1 MQKILFDT
9 YEYND
14 KCRFVLGNN
23 GKNPLICI
31 GINPSNATNQRS
43 DKTIAK
49 IQKIIQYNGYDGFMM
64 INLCSKISPYPKD
77 IPYKLADCYHN
88 DNLRHIENVSKK
100 YPNSDVLACWGN
112 SFYMREYLPQ
122 ILLDIVNKLGKHRKW
137 FYLKDLT
144 KKGNPRHPLARYI
157 PFNSELKIFDIHSYI
172 AKNQYVKSLS
182 CHTK

>member
-1 MQKILFDT
+1 
-9 YEYND
+9 
-14 KCRFVLGNN
+14 
-23 GKNPLICI
+23 
-31 GINPSNATNQRS
+31 
-43 DKTIAK
+43 
-49 IQKIIQYNGYDGFMM
+49 MM

-88 DNLRHIENVSKK
+88 ENLRHIENVSKK

>member
-64 INLCSKISPYPKD
+64 INLCSKISPYPK
-77 IPYKLADCYHN
+77 
-88 DNLRHIENVSKK
+88 
-100 YPNSDVLACWGN
+100 
-112 SFYMREYLPQ
+112 
-122 ILLDIVNKLGKHRKW
+122 
-137 FYLKDLT
+137 
-144 KKGNPRHPLARYI
+144 
-157 PFNSELKIFDIHSYI
+157 
-172 AKNQYVKSLS
+172 
-182 CHTK
+182 